1 MIGMGLLFGAS
12 RIWRFAH
19 LALCASALRVLGALH
34 FGRFALA
41 RSP

>member
-19 LALCASALRVLGALH
+19 LALRVLGALH